1 VWYFPTLMSS
11 FGIYLF
17 LFVVIWVFG
26 IIADAAVLDSHCNQ
40 IYAEMY
46 NLNIEPENTTLI
58 INKYN
63 SIDKQQ

>member
-1 VWYFPTLMSS
+1 MSS

-46 NLNIEPENTTLI
+46 NLNIEP
-58 INKYN
+58 
-63 SIDKQQ
+63 